1 MQDTGNM
8 ENKKEKKYGMVQLP
22 AEVHKDLKEYA
33 DKHGFKISAL
43 LANIIKQY
51 IKKK

>member
-1 MQDTGNM
+1 M
-8 ENKKEKKYGMVQLP
+8 EDINEKKYGMVQLP
-22 AEVHKDLKEYA
+22 AQVHKDLKDYCI
-33 DKHGFKISAL
+33 KHGFKISAL